1 MKTKGKPQAAK
12 PSPLPSEHAVL
23 RRVLDS
29 VRDYLKKK
37 DYELYREA
45 MNEWEN
51 VAAAPP
57 AVNAHAGLVSAL
69 AWATR
74 RLSDHIPAVEGSP
87 EWIKERE
94 AIAALR
100 AAGEEV

>member
-12 PSPLPSEHAVL
+12 SSPSEHDVL
-23 RRVLDS
+23 GRVLES

-51 VAAAPP
+51 VAASPP
-57 AVNAHAGLVSAL
+57 AVNAHAGMVEMFRAL
-69 AWATR
+69 IRVEAGMGTAHKLTAKEVA
-74 RLSDHIPAVEGSP
+74 DHA
-87 EWIKERE
+87 R
-94 AIAALR
+94 AALR
-100 AAGEEV
+100 AAGEAV